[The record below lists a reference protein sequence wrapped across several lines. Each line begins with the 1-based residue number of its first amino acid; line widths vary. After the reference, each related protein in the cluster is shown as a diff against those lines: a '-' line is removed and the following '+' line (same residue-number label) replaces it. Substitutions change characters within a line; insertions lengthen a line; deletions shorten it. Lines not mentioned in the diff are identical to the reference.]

1 MSKSLGERIT
11 GLRIEKNISQQQ
23 LAELVFVSR
32 STIANW
38 ETGRRVP
45 DVIMLRRLADI
56 FSVNISYLL
65 GDDDEEAV
73 RPEVIVVDDERLIL
87 SECMEVI
94 EKVLPGAS
102 IAGFTKQAEAIEY
115 SRAHDVALAFL
126 DIEMGT
132 PSGLDVCRELLK
144 INPYTN
150 VIFITAF
157 KEYAF
162 DAWETGASGFLLKPP
177 TEEEIK
183 KQLEKLRHPVT
194 GGRLY

>member
-1 MSKSLGERIT
+1 MSKTLGERIT
-11 GLRIEKNISQQQ
+11 ELRIEKNISQQQ

-56 FSVNISYLL
+56 FSVDIAFLL
-65 GDDDEEAV
+65 GDDDGDSAK
-73 RPEVIVVDDERLIL
+73 PEVIVVDDEKPIL
-87 SECMEVI
+87 SECMDVI
-94 EKVLPGAS
+94 EKVLPGTS
-102 IAGFTKQAEAIEY
+102 IAGFTKQKEAIEY
-115 SRAHDVALAFL
+115 ARSHNVALAFL

-144 INPYTN
+144 INPHTN
-150 VIFITAF
+150 VVFITAF

-177 TEEEIK
+177 TEDELK
-183 KQLEKLRHPVT
+183 KQLEKLRHPIK
-194 GGRLY
+194 GLF

>member
-11 GLRIEKNISQQQ
+11 ELRIEKNISQQQ

-56 FSVNISYLL
+56 FSVDITFLL
-65 GDDDEEAV
+65 GDDNSDAV
-73 RPEVIVVDDERLIL
+73 RHEVIVVDDEKPIL
-87 SECMEVI
+87 SECMDVI
-94 EKVLPGAS
+94 ERVLPGIS
-102 IAGFTKQAEAIEY
+102 IAGFTRQMEAIEY
-115 SRAHDVALAFL
+115 ARTHNVALAFL

-132 PSGLDVCRELLK
+132 PSGLDVCRELLR
-144 INPYTN
+144 ISPHTN
-150 VIFITAF
+150 VVFITAF

-162 DAWETGASGFLLKPP
+162 DAWETGACGFLLKPP
-177 TEEEIK
+177 TVEELK
-183 KQLEKLRHPVT
+183 KQLEKLRHPVK
-194 GGRLY
+194 GLE